1 MSLIFL
7 LIGLVIGSLST
18 FGVLVFIS
26 KRQESKLRKKY
37 VNTYNEILKKL
48 TSNEVSFT
56 SRINNTV
63 QLHTEIED
71 EGEVQIMYFLDRQD
85 VSIFRDGDC
94 LYTSNLIEKDLIE
107 KILKTIWSKFSVQI
121 NDVVQLMNNTFD
133 KRTFMVIS
141 GVNPNQTV
149 DTSQIFNVPAD
160 EDTYTLDDILDR
172 INEVGYNNLTDSEK
186 EFLKNLNK

>member
-107 KILKTIWSKFSVQI
+107 KILKTRRKC
-121 NDVVQLMNNTFD
+121 
-133 KRTFMVIS
+133 
-141 GVNPNQTV
+141 
-149 DTSQIFNVPAD
+149 
-160 EDTYTLDDILDR
+160 
-172 INEVGYNNLTDSEK
+172 
-186 EFLKNLNK
+186 

>member
-18 FGVLVFIS
+18 FGILVFIS

-71 EGEVQIMYFLDRQD
+71 EGEIQIMYFLDRQD

-107 KILKTIWSKFSVQI
+107 KILKTIWSKFSLQI
-121 NDVVQLMNNTFD
+121 NDVVQLLNNTFD

-149 DTSQIFNVPAD
+149 DTSQIFNVPD
-160 EDTYTLDDILDR
+160 EDTYTLDDILDK
-172 INEVGYNNLTDSEK
+172 INEVGYNNLTESEK

>member
-71 EGEVQIMYFLDRQD
+71 EGEIQIMYFLDRQD

-107 KILKTIWSKFSVQI
+107 KILKTIWSKFSLQI
-121 NDVVQLMNNTFD
+121 NDVVQLLNNTFD

-149 DTSQIFNVPAD
+149 DTSQIFNVPD
-160 EDTYTLDDILDR
+160 EDTYTLDDILDK
-172 INEVGYNNLTDSEK
+172 INEVGYNNLTESEK

>member
-107 KILKTIWSKFSVQI
+107 KILKTIWSKFSLQI
-121 NDVVQLMNNTFD
+121 NDVVQLLNNTFD

-149 DTSQIFNVPAD
+149 DTSQIFNVPD
-160 EDTYTLDDILDR
+160 EDTYTLDDILDK
-172 INEVGYNNLTDSEK
+172 INEVGYNNLTESEK

>member
-18 FGVLVFIS
+18 FGILVFIS

-149 DTSQIFNVPAD
+149 DTNQIFNVPAD